1 MLQRVFPSAE
11 LRLERFSWR
20 GKIAALLCSWFLLAS
35 CASNL
40 HLRGLEATAREDH
53 GEAVRLY
60 LEHLKKDPDDLRARN
75 DLGVSYLRSG
85 EYDLAFL
92 EFQKVLAAD
101 PRYVRAYYN
110 IALVYNFKGLPD
122 EEFNAYQKALEID
135 PGHFPTRLNLAHL
148 YIERGEIAKAKEI
161 YEAVLRDYSNQPR
174 ALYNLA
180 LLYDQEGKEGEAV
193 ALLERFLQQRT
204 DPQWREEAEEHLA
217 RLKESL
223 SSR

>member
-1 MLQRVFPSAE
+1 MLQRVFPSE
-11 LRLERFSWR
+11 LRLERFTWG
-20 GKIAALLCSWFLLAS
+20 GKVATLFCSWLVLAS
-35 CASNL
+35 CAASL

-53 GEAVRLY
+53 GEAVRFY
-60 LEHLKKDPDDLRARN
+60 LEHLKNDPDDLRARN

-85 EYDLAFL
+85 QYDLAFL

-122 EEFNAYQKALEID
+122 EEFNAYRKALEID
-135 PGHFPTRLNLAHL
+135 PGHLPTRLNLAHL

-161 YEAVLRDYSNQPR
+161 YEAVLDTHPNQPR

-180 LLYDQEGKEGEAV
+180 LLYDQEGKGEEAV
-193 ALLERFLQQRT
+193 VLLERFLAQRP
-204 DPQWREEAEEHLA
+204 DPQWEDEAWQHLA
-217 RLKESL
+217 RLKK
-223 SSR
+223 SSSSP